1 METETE
7 TKQPQPHCGGAQ
19 AVLNIQPTTSVSLA
33 YHPLFGP
40 HDDLILLELDEK
52 LLPDVLQDRVTLRGQ
67 PDEDAVLCTR
77 SKTYAVKFVGTS
89 NSVLLIPPLDQ
100 SVSCGD
106 TEDYDKKLIA
116 PVFKVAPGVMELVEV
131 APRIDKLKTLL
142 SEHPYPF
149 DEVSVMEEP
158 NEMENSN
165 RGLYSWEDLID
176 KVQASDEEL
185 RSGLHSV
192 SAVEI
197 GGYWRIVDDNYMDGI
212 LNMLLHNSVLNDWS
226 MNALNESD
234 VVIVLQSDGFPREI
248 AHHCLRVYGSKVN
261 EGVMRLD
268 EKRVCVHFAR
278 RILRGR
284 KMGMDNFMVEWT
296 RKIPDG
302 MQASFDM
309 LEGEVLTEKLGI
321 ETLVYAFSVS
331 SLPSAP
337 TERFSML
344 FRERPKWEWKDLQPY
359 ISSLSGV
366 VFPHSVHRDLSV
378 PENRIHLFV
387 LDSGPFVWIF
397 GLDLDMNEMNLGG
410 ALNFQVAI
418 NRFKMQLVL
427 VLCRMFGP
435 AWFSPG

>member
-1 METETE
+1 METEM
-7 TKQPQPHCGGAQ
+7 KQPQPHCGGAQ

-52 LLPDVLQDRVTLRGQ
+52 LLRDVLQDRVTLRGQ

-131 APRIDKLKTLL
+131 APRIDKLKALL

-176 KVQASDEEL
+176 EVQASDEEL
-185 RSGLHSV
+185 RSGLHSL

-226 MNALNESD
+226 LNALNESD
-234 VVIVLQSDGFPREI
+234 VVIVLQSDGFPCEI

-261 EGVMRLD
+261 EGVMSCL
-268 EKRVCVHFAR
+268 
-278 RILRGR
+278 
-284 KMGMDNFMVEWT
+284 
-296 RKIPDG
+296 
-302 MQASFDM
+302 QS
-309 LEGEVLTEKLGI
+309 
-321 ETLVYAFSVS
+321 
-331 SLPSAP
+331 
-337 TERFSML
+337 RF
-344 FRERPKWEWKDLQPY
+344 
-359 ISSLSGV
+359 
-366 VFPHSVHRDLSV
+366 
-378 PENRIHLFV
+378 
-387 LDSGPFVWIF
+387 
-397 GLDLDMNEMNLGG
+397 
-410 ALNFQVAI
+410 AI
-418 NRFKMQLVL
+418 NRFNRQLL
-427 VLCRMFGP
+427 SL
-435 AWFSPG
+435 AWESKHNFQPKFEIIIPFTAHIQSVQIGDGTDLTHYIGVATNIISYAITTKQSQSALQLSRLDRLSGKWKCTDIHAYVSKHNAYRLFCHGILLRYTAKFQRKIAMVKILKFH